1 MNRRQLGQAPCARPS
16 RLRVTHRESYPR
28 RLLQGRIV
36 VAPDGRRFT
45 HRSESPR
52 GSRPRRV
59 PAAHFR
65 LSGRREGRAHLRAK
79 DHLPRHTAGGELRR
93 PPPRDRHDGC
103 RRPARAAPPG
113 GHLGPGR
120 PQEQCRGNGGRTW
133 KLSTVPG
140 ISKCTGGGSD
150 EVVDPWVSIGRKGVA
165 YFASLPLSVS
175 GFLVNRSRDG
185 GLRWSAP
192 TTTDPAAGQTDDLP
206 SVVATPRGSRRAYLT
221 WSRFTF
227 SAGAMTGGDVRFS
240 RSIDGARTFSTPVV
254 IHSSRSGEA
263 VLESRLGLLADGSLL
278 DVFGEAPVQPVAA
291 PMEIFASRSVNGGRG
306 WTRPVRIA
314 TVPQDAIVD
323 PETGKSQYNFCC
335 LFGAA
340 TGRHGAAY
348 LGYTKVAGTR
358 SGRVVVVRSKNRGRS
373 SGRPRT
379 AARAGAQVLDLPWRW
394 PRTAPLGSPGTT
406 SGTTDRETVPSPPT
420 TGSRTRATGGRG
432 GAGATWPA
440 RSICEPP
447 DGREGHSASIRA
459 SPAFGTASRPPSSRR
474 DHKPSAAPRTSSSR
488 G

>member
-1 MNRRQLGQAPCARPS
+1 MATS
-16 RLRVTHRESYPR
+16 R
-28 RLLQGRIV
+28 
-36 VAPDGRRFT
+36 
-45 HRSESPR
+45 
-52 GSRPRRV
+52 
-59 PAAHFR
+59 
-65 LSGRREGRAHLRAK
+65 
-79 DHLPRHTAGGELRR
+79 
-93 PPPRDRHDGC
+93 
-103 RRPARAAPPG
+103 
-113 GHLGPGR
+113 
-120 PQEQCRGNGGRTW
+120 NGGRTW

-140 ISKCTGGGSD
+140 ISKCTGGVSD

-192 TTTDPAAGQTDDLP
+192 TTADPAAGQTDDLP

-291 PMEIFASRSVNGGRG
+291 PMEIFASRSVNGGRS

-358 SGRVVVVRSKNRGRS
+358 TGRVVVVRSKNGGRS
-373 SGRPRT
+373 WGRPRT
-379 AARAGAQVLDLPWRW
+379 AARIGAQVLEPAVALAADGTVGVTWYDFRNDRPGDGALTTDYWFAYSRDGGKRWRRRHLAGPFDL
-394 PRTAPLGSPGTT
+394 RTSRRTGRPLGVYQGLAGLRHSFAATFIQARPQAKRGAEDVFFARVT
-406 SGTTDRETVPSPPT
+406 PP
-420 TGSRTRATGGRG
+420 
-432 GAGATWPA
+432 
-440 RSICEPP
+440 
-447 DGREGHSASIRA
+447 
-459 SPAFGTASRPPSSRR
+459 RR
-474 DHKPSAAPRTSSSR
+474 RR
-488 G
+488 